1 MTGETPTKIDRYEIQ
16 GMIGQGGMATVYRAH
31 DPRFERE
38 VAIKLMPKAF
48 LYEPDF
54 RTRFIREAKTI
65 ALLEHPNIVPV
76 YDFGEDQGQPYLV
89 MRLMTGGSLSDKL
102 ENGPLPMNEVLK
114 IMERIGTALDEA
126 HRRGIVHRDLKP
138 ANILFDQYGNAYLGD
153 FGIVRLAQGGGTS
166 LTGTGTIGTPGYMS
180 PEQIQGQE
188 LDGRADIYAL
198 GVMLFEMITGE
209 RPYKADS
216 APMMIVKQMTESIP
230 KLQTINP
237 DLPRSYDAVLDRATA
252 KNRDM
257 RPRSAKELAQMLAA
271 AMADPNYVPP
281 FANDIPAGGTQ
292 RLAPPRGTASR
303 LVPAGDSTEV
313 MTDARS
319 KRPTPAPV
327 PASSGAASS
336 SASGRR
342 WPVYVGVAIILI
354 LLVVVAALLLRE
366 PEDPGTTVVVI
377 TTTAEP
383 TITPDAAATG
393 TAAAILNAPT
403 ATATDLPPTPTATA
417 TPEPTPTLE
426 PSPTI
431 TATVTLTTTQAAAM
445 FTSSEN
451 GQSMCIFLE
460 VGDTITT
467 VTGRSANNSWL
478 LVIVDGTEGWVTAR
492 FFDISGSIETLP
504 VTTYVALVP
513 AGCNTSGTTTT
524 STPATGSSGGTASFN
539 VSGVTPSSLGNSTW
553 KVDFTVR
560 VPSGGSY
567 QFRVAAFAVTAV
579 RQGGDGT
586 QDTYV
591 LSVSGM
597 GCSSSLVADLI
608 VLRDG
613 QSLSVVNE
621 LTGRNESLFIQGPTT
636 C

>member
-1 MTGETPTKIDRYEIQ
+1 MSGETPQKIDRYEIK
-16 GMIGQGGMATVYRAH
+16 GLIGQGGMATVYRAH

-89 MRLMTGGSLSDKL
+89 MRLMNGGSLSDKL
-102 ENGPLPMNEVLK
+102 ENGPLPMAEVLK
-114 IMERIGTALDEA
+114 IMERIGSALDEA

-198 GVMLFEMITGE
+198 GVMLFEMLTGE

-237 DLPRSYDAVLDRATA
+237 NLPRSYDAVLDRATA
-252 KNRDM
+252 KNRDT
-257 RPRSAKELAQMLAA
+257 RPQTARELAQMLAA
-271 AMADPNYVPP
+271 AMADPNYIPP
-281 FANDIPAGGTQ
+281 LTGNGPVGGTQ
-292 RLAPPRGTASR
+292 KLSPPRGTVSR
-303 LVPAGDSTEV
+303 PAPAGDSTEV
-313 MTDARS
+313 MTDTRS
-319 KRPTPAPV
+319 RHPAPAPGVAPVITPAP
-327 PASSGAASS
+327 A
-336 SASGRR
+336 ASGRR
-342 WPVYVGVAIILI
+342 WPIYLGVAIILI
-354 LLVVVAALLLRE
+354 LLAVVAALLLNQ

-383 TITPDAAATG
+383 TATPDAAATG
-393 TAAAILNAPT
+393 TALALLNAPT
-403 ATATDLPPTPTATA
+403 ATELPPTPTDTA
-417 TPEPTPTLE
+417 TPEPTPTVE
-426 PSPTI
+426 PSPTTI
-431 TATVTLTTTQAAAM
+431 TATVILTTTQAAAL
-445 FTSSEN
+445 FTSFED
-451 GQSMCIFLE
+451 GEQMCIFLE
-460 VGDTITT
+460 VGDTITE
-467 VTGRSANNSWL
+467 VIGRSENSNWL
-478 LVIVDGTEGWVTAR
+478 LVEVEDTRGWVTAR
-492 FFDISGSIETLP
+492 FFDITGVVASLP
-504 VTTYVALVP
+504 VSAYVANVP
-513 AGCNTSGTTTT
+513 AGCTSGGATTTATTT
-524 STPATGSSGGTASFN
+524 SSSTGGTAFYN
-539 VSGVTPSSLGNSTW
+539 ISGASTSSLGNGTW

-560 VPSGGSY
+560 VPTGGSY
-567 QFRVAAFAVTAV
+567 QFRVSDYAITAV
-579 RQGGDGT
+579 RQGTTGS
-586 QDTYV
+586 QDNYV
-591 LSVSGM
+591 VSVSGIS
-597 GCSSSLVADLI
+597 CSGALIADLI

-613 QSLSVVNE
+613 QSLEVVDE
-621 LTGRNESLFIQGPTT
+621 LTGGDETLFISSPSN